1 MVARPCIASLKPR
14 GHMIRQKP
22 ETSIPTLSL
31 LLNNRKTMHKQTSF
45 LLAAIATATH
55 AAEQPASAQTP
66 APPPAAPA
74 GQQQPQPTYDEHYRN
89 TLAALDSLNSIL
101 ATVKDKAS
109 ADQAAEQAFAIY
121 DELNK
126 IPLPPIIKQTPEE
139 EQHRVEQQYA
149 ERKNATMQQFQQHI
163 GNISVYEGY
172 TSDRMCEFIV
182 KLQEDHWIDH
192 SATDFSNAQTDPAK
206 LQILEREIP
215 AFFDKTLEDMENLNS
230 LLQTV
235 QNTASADAAAEKL
248 TAFIRETE
256 TRRDRLIEQYGR
268 SPRNMVA
275 RIIPPRMQRMETIRT
290 ATETIRKKLEQQ
302 NYYGSETLK
311 NAIQKFSRLL

>member
-1 MVARPCIASLKPR
+1 MNKPA
-14 GHMIRQKP
+14 I
-22 ETSIPTLSL
+22 
-31 LLNNRKTMHKQTSF
+31 F
-45 LLAAIATATH
+45 LLAAMATAAH
-55 AAEQPASAQTP
+55 AAEQPSP
-66 APPPAAPA
+66 VSPPAAPA
-74 GQQQPQPTYDEHYRN
+74 GQQQPLPTYDEHYRN

-121 DELNK
+121 AELNK
-126 IPLPPIIKQTPEE
+126 IPLPAIIKQTSDEE
-139 EQHRVEQQYA
+139 RLEVEIRHTVRRDIGLRQLQ
-149 ERKNATMQQFQQHI
+149 KHI
-163 GNISVYEGY
+163 RNIAVYDGY

-182 KLQEDHWIDH
+182 KLQEDRWIDH
-192 SATDFSNAQTDPAK
+192 SATDSSNAQTDPAK

-215 AFFDKTLEDMENLNS
+215 AFFNKTLEDMENLNS

-256 TRRDRLIEQYGR
+256 ARGNRLVEQYGR
-268 SPRNMVA
+268 PPLDMGD
-275 RIIPPRMQRMETIRT
+275 RIIQPRLQRMETITT
-290 ATETIRKKLEQQ
+290 ATETIRKKLEQK

>member
-1 MVARPCIASLKPR
+1 MNKPA
-14 GHMIRQKP
+14 I
-22 ETSIPTLSL
+22 
-31 LLNNRKTMHKQTSF
+31 F
-45 LLAAIATATH
+45 LLAAMATAAH
-55 AAEQPASAQTP
+55 AAEQPSP
-66 APPPAAPA
+66 VSPPAAPA
-74 GQQQPQPTYDEHYRN
+74 GQQQPLPTYDEHYRN

-121 DELNK
+121 AELNK

-149 ERKNATMQQFQQHI
+149 DRKNATMQQFQQHI

-182 KLQEDHWIDH
+182 KLQEDHWIDYNPPG
-192 SATDFSNAQTDPAK
+192 SANTQTDPAK

-215 AFFDKTLEDMENLNS
+215 AFFDTMFEEMEHLNS
-230 LLQTV
+230 LLHTV

-248 TAFIRETE
+248 TAFMQTMETA
-256 TRRDRLIEQYGR
+256 RDQIIEKNG
-268 SPRNMVA
+268 M
-275 RIIPPRMQRMETIRT
+275 PPRDMGDRIMQPRLQRMETITT
-290 ATETIRKKLEQQ
+290 ATETIRKKLEQK

>member
-1 MVARPCIASLKPR
+1 MNKPA
-14 GHMIRQKP
+14 I
-22 ETSIPTLSL
+22 
-31 LLNNRKTMHKQTSF
+31 F
-45 LLAAIATATH
+45 LLAAIATAAH
-55 AAEQPASAQTP
+55 AAEQPSP

-74 GQQQPQPTYDEHYRN
+74 GQQQPLPTYDEHYRN

-121 DELNK
+121 AELNK

-139 EQHRVEQQYA
+139 EQRRVELQYA
-149 ERKNATMQQFQQHI
+149 DRKNATMQQFQQHI

-182 KLQEDHWIDH
+182 KLQEDHWIDYNPSG
-192 SATDFSNAQTDPAK
+192 SANTQTDPAK

-215 AFFDKTLEDMENLNS
+215 AFFDKILEDMENLNS

-302 NYYGSETLK
+302 NYYGSEPLK